1 MHRANAGSTR
11 PGRLG
16 TLLLMLFAFM
26 LIVPASAPAAT
37 IVPATPG
44 AEVTDE
50 EPEDTTSEIA
60 PELPAPDLPT
70 LNAQGWSFDL
80 DVTLNMDLTSVPTQT
95 AVYIIRRDV
104 TTIETAERLV
114 DSLEIDAE
122 LVEQGDNIWSAT
134 GNGNLFVSPD
144 FIQYSSN
151 TPIEDGEL
159 PSDGDA
165 IAFANEFLRVS
176 GLLPPNLGN
185 GRVSDRSEEAKRV
198 IVLFGPQ
205 EPGNVLSAYPGVS
218 VTLGPGGIVL
228 EATKR
233 WANIQRSDVY
243 QLRSAADAWQQVQS
257 NQAYIEAEIPVE
269 EAPAGATITG
279 TVTFNN
285 VSIAYTTSGPAGGD
299 QYLQPIFVFRGRVR
313 VEGSDVTHAIRAYVP
328 ALANTGAPVG

>member
-1 MHRANAGSTR
+1 MRHAFSSTAH

-16 TLLLMLFAFM
+16 TLVLIAFALMLIFP
-26 LIVPASAPAAT
+26 VSAPAT
-37 IVPATPG
+37 IVPGTPG

-50 EPEDTTSEIA
+50 QPEDTTTEIA

-80 DVTLNMDLTSVPTQT
+80 EANLNMDLTTVPTQT
-95 AVYIIRRDV
+95 AVYIIRREI

-114 DSLEIDAE
+114 DSLNIDAE
-122 LVEQGDNIWSAT
+122 LVEQGENIWSAT

-151 TPIEDGEL
+151 APVDDGEL

-165 IAFANEFLRVS
+165 IAFASEFLRVS

-185 GRVSDRSEEAKRV
+185 GRVSDRSEEANRV

-205 EPGNVLSAYPGVS
+205 EPGNVLSAFPGVS
-218 VTLGPGGIVL
+218 VTLGPGGEVL
-228 EATKR
+228 EAVKR

-243 QLRSAADAWQQVQS
+243 QLRSADEAWQQVQS

-269 EAPAGATITG
+269 EAPAGATIVG
-279 TVTFNN
+279 SVTFNN

-313 VEGSDVTHAIRAYVP
+313 LEGSDVTHAIRAYVP
-328 ALANTGAPVG
+328 ALSNVGAPVG